1 MPVSDGNVRSKRYT
15 LCVEGKEWE
24 GRVRRRVLLAQW
36 SAPLESNGFEGSLL
50 EEAKEIF
57 ADETHQ
63 GLCFADRMIMLKT
76 RWLVCVL
83 QMPRERTKFYHPTFR
98 EDTVGVFPFPRR
110 FDA

>member
-1 MPVSDGNVRSKRYT
+1 MSVFDGNVRRKRYV
-15 LCVEGKEWE
+15 LCVEGNRWE
-24 GRVRRRVLLAQW
+24 GGVRRWALLSKWGA
-36 SAPLESNGFEGSLL
+36 SLEKNGFEGVSL